1 MRLKWLLSCLAV
13 MLGSGQL
20 ATPAHAQC
28 RCGLFLVTSQEWLP
42 EYLAFTTNQS
52 YQVDC
57 SDVLRGGEECRR
69 YCEEEVL
76 ALNEV
81 FATQPHILHEYYPKQ
96 DLPCAVLPAD
106 TSSFYTSCGSNTWYP
121 ASAQL
126 SSTVCC
132 DPETLAPV
140 WCESLPP
147 KYPEEARAAGQTAIL
162 ERKIDTEADPDAV
175 ENNEI
180 EGSTKPAAEEDSSA
194 WSWLNSA
201 LGFFGYK
208 SVGDLIKNVDIFS
221 IPGKIQAAMKTYN
234 DEISMGQCYM
244 EFTTYSVFSRQDG
257 VFSSLIRTRRD
268 MPLAWEE
275 LEQGLKEEESAP
287 FEGVEGAEGRAT
299 APQGQNA
306 AIQNLVGGLVGI
318 LESSPTTRQYADVI
332 KQLMPMVM
340 QVYSAEDPT
349 SAIASFITQTLG
361 PYLSQIQTAAPPKS
375 SNGLDSDTKPGRW
388 PNLSRP
394 QAPRPQPTQ
403 RPRPAASSGGSGGS
417 PITSLILEMIKQ
429 YLTAPSAAP
438 AASKPRPPPTRAPAA
453 PPTPSSS
460 SSSSSSP
467 IGVGNILQL
476 LFGGSS
482 RPQTPARPKPP
493 VKKPQKPPQILEK
506 QDAKSFVD
514 MVLEFIRPVFIS
526 IIGKAPGESGVASIR
541 EVTRLSSL
549 GRVDDTLV
557 EEVLSPY
564 FCLKNYFVNKAWTLT
579 ERGVRSVVS
588 KFNPEEKARMMR
600 MMQEY

>member
-20 ATPAHAQC
+20 ASPAHAQC
-28 RCGLFLVTSQEWLP
+28 RCGLFLVTSQNWTP
-42 EYLAFTTNQS
+42 DYLAFTTEKN

-57 SDVLRGGEECRR
+57 TDAMRGGEECKR
-69 YCEEEVL
+69 YCEEEVWT
-76 ALNEV
+76 LNEV
-81 FATQPHILHEYYPKQ
+81 FATQPHILHKNNPSQ
-96 DLPCAVLPAD
+96 DLPCDVLPAD
-106 TSSFYTSCGSNTWYP
+106 AYSFYASCGSEDWYP
-121 ASAQL
+121 TYAQL
-126 SSTVCC
+126 SHPVCC
-132 DPETLAPV
+132 DPRTYAPV

-147 KYPEEARAAGQTAIL
+147 KYPEEARAAGQSAIL
-162 ERKIDTEADPDAV
+162 ERKIDTEADPDDI

-201 LGFFGYK
+201 LSFFGYK

-244 EFTTYSVFSRQDG
+244 EFTTYNVFSRQDG
-257 VFSSLIRTRRD
+257 VFASLLRSRRD
-268 MPLAWEE
+268 TPVSWEE
-275 LEQGLKEEESAP
+275 QEQGLKEGES
-287 FEGVEGAEGRAT
+287 FEGVDGAEGRAT

-349 SAIASFITQTLG
+349 SAIATFITQTLG

-375 SNGLDSDTKPGRW
+375 SNGLDSDSKPGHW
-388 PNLSRP
+388 PNLGRP

-403 RPRPAASSGGSGGS
+403 RPRPSASSASSGS

-429 YLTAPSAAP
+429 YLTAPSPAP

-460 SSSSSSP
+460 SSSSGGSSP

-482 RPQTPARPKPP
+482 RPQSPARPKPP

-579 ERGVRSVVS
+579 ERGVRSVVG

>member
-20 ATPAHAQC
+20 ASPADAQC
-28 RCGLFLVTSQEWLP
+28 LCGLYIVESQNQTP
-42 EYLAFTTNQS
+42 EYLVFS
-52 YQVDC
+52 KEEDYQVNCTDA
-57 SDVLRGGEECRR
+57 VKGAEECRT

-76 ALNEV
+76 AI
-81 FATQPHILHEYYPKQ
+81 AKQ
-96 DLPCAVLPAD
+96 LQTHTPDQGLPCDRLPAD
-106 TSSFYTSCGSNTWYP
+106 TYSFYASCGSQDLYP
-121 ASAQL
+121 TNVG
-126 SSTVCC
+126 SSLRVCC
-132 DPETLAPV
+132 DPKTFAPV
-140 WCESLPP
+140 WCERPFRRQS
-147 KYPEEARAAGQTAIL
+147 RAAGQQAVL
-162 ERKIDTEADPDAV
+162 ERKIDTEADPDDI

-244 EFTTYSVFSRQDG
+244 EFTTYNVFSRQDG
-257 VFSSLIRTRRD
+257 VFASLLRSRRD
-268 MPLAWEE
+268 MPMTWEE
-275 LEQGLKEEESAP
+275 QQWEEQQWEEQEQWPKEEAY
-287 FEGVEGAEGRAT
+287 FEGVEGRAT

-349 SAIASFITQTLG
+349 SAIATFITQTLG
-361 PYLSQIQTAAPPKS
+361 PYLSQIQTPAPPKS
-375 SNGLDSDTKPGRW
+375 SNGLDGDSKPGHW

-394 QAPRPQPTQ
+394 HAPRPQPTQ
-403 RPRPAASSGGSGGS
+403 RPRPSASSGGSGS

-429 YLTAPSAAP
+429 YLTAPSPAP

-460 SSSSSSP
+460 SSSPSGGSSP

-482 RPQTPARPKPP
+482 RPQSTARPKPP

-579 ERGVRSVVS
+579 ERGVRSVVG
-588 KFNPEEKARMMR
+588 KFNPDEKARMMR

>member
-13 MLGSGQL
+13 ILGSGQL
-20 ATPAHAQC
+20 VTPAHAQC
-28 RCGLFLVTSQEWLP
+28 RCGLFLVTSQEWRP

-52 YQVDC
+52 YRVNCTDAFT
-57 SDVLRGGEECRR
+57 GGEECRR

-76 ALNEV
+76 ALNKV
-81 FATQPHILHEYYPKQ
+81 FATQPHILQEYIPKQ
-96 DLPCAVLPAD
+96 DLPCASLPAD
-106 TSSFYTSCGSNTWYP
+106 TSSFYTSCGSDAWYP

-132 DPETLAPV
+132 DPETRTPV

-147 KYPEEARAAGQTAIL
+147 KYPGEPRALGQTPIL
-162 ERKIDTEADPDAV
+162 ERKIDTEADPNAI

-194 WSWLNSA
+194 WSWANSVLN
-201 LGFFGYK
+201 FFGYK
-208 SVGDLIKNVDIFS
+208 SVGDLIKNVNIFA

-257 VFSSLIRTRRD
+257 VFSSLLRTRRE
-268 MPLAWEE
+268 MPLSWEE
-275 LEQGLKEEESAP
+275 QELGEEEGAS

-306 AIQNLVGGLVGI
+306 AIQNLIGGLVGI

-340 QVYSAEDPT
+340 QMYNSEDPT
-349 SAIASFITQTLG
+349 SAITSFITQTLG
-361 PYLSQIQTAAPPKS
+361 PYISQIQTAPPKS
-375 SNGLDSDTKPGRW
+375 SNALENDSKPGRW

-403 RPRPAASSGGSGGS
+403 RPRPSSSGSGGS
-417 PITSLILEMIKQ
+417 PFTSIILEMVKQ
-429 YLTAPSAAP
+429 YLTAPSP
-438 AASKPRPPPTRAPAA
+438 ASSASKPQPPPTRAPVA
-453 PPTPSSS
+453 PPAPSSS
-460 SSSSSSP
+460 SSPSGGSSP

-482 RPQTPARPKPP
+482 RPQSPARPKPP

-506 QDAKSFVD
+506 QDAKSFVE